1 MARSERARI
10 LAQYRAAKDI
20 GDLGW
25 GLELMLEAVE
35 YDRTHP
41 GEPRLMD
48 ELRAAGA
55 DVKAV
60 A

>member
-1 MARSERARI
+1 MARPERARI
-10 LAQYRAAKDI
+10 VAQYRAAKDV

-25 GLELMLEAVE
+25 GLELLLAAVE
-35 YDRTHP
+35 YDAAHP
-41 GEPRLMD
+41 SEPRLMN